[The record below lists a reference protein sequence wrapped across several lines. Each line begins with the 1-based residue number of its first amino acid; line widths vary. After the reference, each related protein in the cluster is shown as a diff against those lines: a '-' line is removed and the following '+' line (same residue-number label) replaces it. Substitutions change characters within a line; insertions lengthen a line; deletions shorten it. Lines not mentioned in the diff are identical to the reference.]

1 MKCGE
6 KIWKIIECN
15 RMQKNNSQH
24 KDEKIEQLIKNLAA
38 TFVQQESNRIS
49 LITVTNVILGDL
61 AKRATILFTVM
72 PEHKQDEAL
81 DFLKRKRG
89 EFQDYVRNN
98 SRIGR
103 VPLFD
108 FALDI
113 GEKNRQ
119 KLDNLLNS

>member
-1 MKCGE
+1 
-6 KIWKIIECN
+6 
-15 RMQKNNSQH
+15 MQQNGSQH
-24 KDEKIEQLIKNLAA
+24 KDEKTLQLIKGLAA
-38 TFVQQESNRIS
+38 AFVQRESNRIS
-49 LITVTNVILGDL
+49 LITVTNVILNDF
-61 AKRATILFTVM
+61 AKKATILITVL
-72 PEHKQDEAL
+72 PENKQNEAL

-89 EFQDYVRNN
+89 EFQEYVREN

-108 FALDI
+108 FSLDL